1 MKFLN
6 LALAAAI
13 ACSIAT
19 IPVSASGYG
28 QIDQPKK
35 SQLQGPSVFY
45 YAHNTNNDMESNAL
59 ITQKNSKKKD
69 AKG

>member
-28 QIDQPKK
+28 QIVKSKK

-45 YAHNTNNDMESNAL
+45 LNTNNDMESSVL
-59 ITQKNSKKKD
+59 LTQNNSKMKD
-69 AKG
+69 TKG

>member
-19 IPVSASGYG
+19 EPVSASGYG
-28 QIDQPKK
+28 QIVQPKK
-35 SQLQGPSVFY
+35 SQCQGPHVFCD
-45 YAHNTNNDMESNAL
+45 AHNTNTDMESSAL
-59 ITQKNSKKKD
+59 LTQKNLKMKD

>member
-19 IPVSASGYG
+19 EPVSASGYG
-28 QIDQPKK
+28 QIVKSKK
-35 SQLQGPSVFY
+35 SQLRGPSVFSL
-45 YAHNTNNDMESNAL
+45 NTNNDMESSVL
-59 ITQKNSKKKD
+59 LTQKNSKMKD
-69 AKG
+69 TKG